1 MAYLVLARKYRPQ
14 RFEDVV
20 KQDHIT
26 KALSNAL
33 TSGRLAHAILLS
45 GPRGTGKTTIAR
57 ILAKCVNCESG
68 PTATPCNTCSSCLE
82 ITSGHAADVFEI
94 DGASNNKVD
103 NIREIRENA
112 HYMPAH
118 SPYKIYIIDEVHML
132 SDSAFNALLKI
143 LEEPPSHV
151 KFFFATTEPNKI
163 PITILSRCQRHDC
176 RRVDIDAI
184 IDHMAHLCQQEA
196 IDISRE
202 ALTIIGREAD
212 GSIRDALSLLD
223 LVITSV
229 SGPIGMEQIMDV
241 LGGLDRQ
248 SLFEMSQAVFDRDA
262 GKVID
267 IIDRLYDRGQHMVK
281 LFSEFIEHFRNL
293 LVVKLGGGPRILT
306 NVPEFEQ
313 QAMHEQIRE
322 IPKIR
327 INQILDQLFKEET
340 SVRFSAQPRLAM
352 EMAFFRIL
360 QMPPAVSIDTLIEK
374 MDAFRKGFSE
384 ASAHVNSPGTVQKEY
399 SGESELQKSAFNSAP
414 AIPAIPTNISPGA
427 SPSSQPDIPVSKIS
441 EKDQPGYSTPGSEK
455 KTSPGEEKEP
465 DAVKESG
472 PQKPFSSTPETD
484 SATADPDEPAAL
496 SWKNILAVMALEQP
510 SLKSCFSESTARKP
524 APDALDIAFTA
535 TQFNINFAQKPGN
548 LDLLQSICNRYFGKE
563 IKISFSPRL
572 LETNT
577 SRMKKKEARL
587 LETEALS
594 HPVVEEAMK
603 LFNGKIVEI
612 KLLQEA

>member
-26 KALSNAL
+26 KALGNAL

-68 PTATPCNTCSSCLE
+68 PTATPCNVCRSCLE

-143 LEEPPSHV
+143 LEEPPGHV

-184 IDHMAHLCQQEA
+184 IDHMASLCQKEN

-202 ALTIIGREAD
+202 GLALIGREAD

-223 LVITSV
+223 LMITSA
-229 SGPIGMEQIMDV
+229 SGPIGTEQIVDV

-262 GKVID
+262 GKIID

-293 LVVKLGGGPRILT
+293 LVVKLGGGPRALA
-306 NVPEFEQ
+306 NVPESEQ
-313 QAMHEQIRE
+313 QAMNDQIRE
-322 IPKIR
+322 IPKTR
-327 INQILDQLFKEET
+327 INQILDMLFKEET
-340 SVRFSAQPRLAM
+340 GVRFSAQPRLAM

-360 QMPPAVSIDTLIEK
+360 QMPPAISIDTLIEK
-374 MDAFRKGFSE
+374 MDALKKGVME
-384 ASAHVNSPGTVQKEY
+384 APTYVNSPATIQP
-399 SGESELQKSAFNSAP
+399 SGSEKLEPKRSAPLSDGVAP
-414 AIPAIPTNISPGA
+414 AISTDMPPPGQTDISL
-427 SPSSQPDIPVSKIS
+427 S
-441 EKDQPGYSTPGSEK
+441 EKPEQMDSNYSTPASEK
-455 KTSPGEEKEP
+455 KTLP
-465 DAVKESG
+465 DEVTENN
-472 PQKPFSSTPETD
+472 PQKSFSPTPEEIP
-484 SATADPDEPAAL
+484 ATAVSDEPAAS
-496 SWKNILAVMALEQP
+496 SWKNILAMMTEKQP
-510 SLKSCFSESTARKP
+510 SLKACFSDSTAQKTTLN
-524 APDALDIAFTA
+524 ALDISFTA
-535 TQFNINFAQKPGN
+535 SQFNINFAQKPGN
-548 LDLLQSICNRYFGKE
+548 RDILQTICNRYFGKE
-563 IKISFSPRL
+563 MKISFTPRL
-572 LETNT
+572 PDAST
-577 SRMKKKEARL
+577 SRMKKQEARL
-587 LETEALS
+587 LEAEALS
-594 HPVVEEAMK
+594 HPLVDEAMK

>member
-1 MAYLVLARKYRPQ
+1 MTYLVLARKYRPQ

-20 KQDHIT
+20 GQEHIT
-26 KALSNAL
+26 KALGNAL

-68 PTATPCNTCSSCLE
+68 PTATPCNTCRSCME
-82 ITSGHAADVFEI
+82 ITSSHAADVFEI

-103 NIREIRENA
+103 NVREIRENA

-184 IDHMAHLCQQEA
+184 INHMAALCQKENM
-196 IDISRE
+196 DISRE
-202 ALTIIGREAD
+202 GLTLIGREAD

-223 LVITSV
+223 LIITSS
-229 SGPIGMEQIMDV
+229 SGPIGTEQIVNV
-241 LGGLDRQ
+241 LGGLDQQ

-262 GKVID
+262 GKIIG
-267 IIDRLYDRGQHMVK
+267 IIDRLYDRGHHMVK

-293 LVVKLGGGPRILT
+293 LVIKLDGGPRALA
-306 NVPEFEQ
+306 NVAEFEQ
-313 QAMHEQIRE
+313 QAMRDQVRD
-322 IPKIR
+322 IPKTR
-327 INQILDQLFKEET
+327 INQILDMLFKEEA

-374 MDAFRKGFSE
+374 MDALKKGFQE
-384 ASAHVNSPGTVQKEY
+384 AAASQQSLPVSASIQEAPVINRDIPSSPQADMPVSHDTKPPAPEY
-399 SGESELQKSAFNSAP
+399 SAP
-414 AIPAIPTNISPGA
+414 AMEQQTLPDEVKEIPT
-427 SPSSQPDIPVSKIS
+427 QPL
-441 EKDQPGYSTPGSEK
+441 
-455 KTSPGEEKEP
+455 
-465 DAVKESG
+465 
-472 PQKPFSSTPETD
+472 FSSPPPQHTKN
-484 SATADPDEPAAL
+484 TAIAAPDEPVAA
-496 SWKNILAVMALEQP
+496 SWENILAIMAESQP
-510 SLKSCFSESTARKP
+510 ALKACFSDSTATKSP
-524 APDALDIAFTA
+524 SDGLDITFTA
-535 TQFNINFAQKPGN
+535 SQYNIHFAQKPGN
-548 LDLLQSICNRYFGKE
+548 RDLLQALCNDYFGCE
-563 IKISFSPRL
+563 IKISLSPRL
-572 LETNT
+572 LDSGA
-577 SRMKKKEARL
+577 SRMKKQEARR

-594 HPVVEEAMK
+594 HPLVDAAMK
-603 LFNGKIVEI
+603 LCNGKIVEI

>member
-26 KALSNAL
+26 KALGNAL
-33 TSGRLAHAILLS
+33 TSGRLAHAILFS

-68 PTATPCNTCSSCLE
+68 PTAIPCNTCRSCVE

-118 SPYKIYIIDEVHML
+118 SQYKIYIIDEVHML

-143 LEEPPSHV
+143 LEEPPGHV

-184 IDHMAHLCQQEA
+184 IDHMASLCRKEH

-223 LVITSV
+223 LMITSA
-229 SGPIGMEQIMDV
+229 SGPIGTEQIVDI

-248 SLFEMSQAVFDRDA
+248 SLFEMSQAIFDRDA
-262 GKVID
+262 GKIID

-293 LVVKLGGGPRILT
+293 LVVKLDSGPRALS
-306 NVPEFEQ
+306 NVAEFEQ
-313 QAMHEQIRE
+313 QLMREQVRE
-322 IPKIR
+322 IPKTH
-327 INQILDQLFKEET
+327 INQILDMLFKEES

-360 QMPPAVSIDTLIEK
+360 QLPPAMSIDTLIDK
-374 MDAFRKGFSE
+374 IDMLKKWLPQLD
-384 ASAHVNSPGTVQKEY
+384 
-399 SGESELQKSAFNSAP
+399 AP
-414 AIPAIPTNISPGA
+414 AYPIPA
-427 SPSSQPDIPVSKIS
+427 
-441 EKDQPGYSTPGSEK
+441 SEK
-455 KTSPGEEKEP
+455 KISPDEIKENH
-465 DAVKESG
+465 
-472 PQKPFSSTPETD
+472 PQASFPSTPENRQA
-484 SATADPDEPAAL
+484 SIDPDEPAAT
-496 SWKNILAVMALEQP
+496 SWEKILAIMAEEQP
-510 SLKSCFSESTARKP
+510 LLKACFSDSTAKKN
-524 APDALDIAFTA
+524 ASDALDISFT
-535 TQFNINFAQKPGN
+535 TSQFNIHFAQKPGN
-548 LDLLQSICNRYFGKE
+548 RDILQAICNRYFGEK
-563 IKISFSPRL
+563 IKISLTPRL
-572 LETNT
+572 PDADA
-577 SRMKKKEARL
+577 SRTKKLDARL
-587 LETEALS
+587 LEAEALS
-594 HPVVEEAMK
+594 HPVVAAAMK
-603 LFNGKIVEI
+603 LFNGKIVGI

>member
-1 MAYLVLARKYRPQ
+1 MTYLVLARKYRPQ

-20 KQDHIT
+20 SQEHIT
-26 KALSNAL
+26 KALGNAL
-33 TSGRLAHAILLS
+33 TSGRLAHAILFS

-57 ILAKCVNCESG
+57 ILAKCVNCASA
-68 PTATPCNTCSSCLE
+68 PTATPCNTCRSCME

-184 IDHMAHLCQQEA
+184 IDHMAALCRKEN

-202 ALTIIGREAD
+202 GLTLIGREAD

-223 LVITSV
+223 LIITSD
-229 SGPIGMEQIMDV
+229 SGAGPIGTEQIVNV
-241 LGGLDRQ
+241 LGGMDQ
-248 SLFEMSQAVFDRDA
+248 ESLFEMSQAVFDRDA
-262 GKVID
+262 GKIIG
-267 IIDRLYDRGQHMVK
+267 IIDRLYDQGHHMVK

-293 LVVKLGGGPRILT
+293 LVVKLDGGPRALA
-306 NVPEFEQ
+306 NVAEFEQ
-313 QAMHEQIRE
+313 QVMRDQVRE
-322 IPKIR
+322 IEKTR
-327 INQILDQLFKEET
+327 INQILDMLFKEET

-374 MDAFRKGFSE
+374 MDALKKDFQEAPGLKPSGS
-384 ASAHVNSPGTVQKEY
+384 ASAHQASVIKRNIPPSPSAAVQVSPDTKPPVPDY
-399 SGESELQKSAFNSAP
+399 SAP
-414 AIPAIPTNISPGA
+414 AMEKQIL
-427 SPSSQPDIPVSKIS
+427 PD
-441 EKDQPGYSTPGSEK
+441 E
-455 KTSPGEEKEP
+455 
-465 DAVKESG
+465 VKETAIQ
-472 PQKPFSSTPETD
+472 PPFSSPPPPPSENP
-484 SATADPDEPAAL
+484 AIADPDEPVAA
-496 SWKNILAVMALEQP
+496 SWENILAIMTKEQP
-510 SLKSCFSESTARKP
+510 ALKACFAESTAEKS
-524 APDALDIAFTA
+524 APDALDIAFA
-535 TQFNINFAQKPGN
+535 ASQYNIHFAQKPGN
-548 LDLLQSICNRYFGKE
+548 RDILQALCNRYFGRE
-563 IKISFSPRL
+563 IKISLTPRL
-572 LETNT
+572 LDSGT
-577 SRMKKKEARL
+577 SRMKKQEARL

-594 HPVVEEAMK
+594 HPLVDAAMK
-603 LFNGKIVEI
+603 LCNGKIVEI